1 MRLLTVTLFLNLNT
15 LLSVILPSTKY
26 QTVLKGNKR
35 NQLSISDMIFDD
47 FNETLKLNSVSKYR
61 YIVQY
66 DIIINKVSDNVE
78 RA

>member
-35 NQLSISDMIFDD
+35 NQLSIPDMIFDD
-47 FNETLKLNSVSKYR
+47 LYETLNLDTVSKYR

-66 DIIINKVSDNVE
+66 DINHQ
-78 RA
+78 